1 MKEDKKASFVPRLFY
16 VRLRLLIGLKE
27 IKTGKK
33 RDLWKI
39 TKFESENMDKA
50 AIVINK
56 KSCYS
61 NNVVENVSKYGD

>member
-1 MKEDKKASFVPRLFY
+1 MCRGFFY

-39 TKFESENMDKA
+39 TKFESENMDTP

-61 NNVVENVSKYGD
+61 KNVVENVFKIW